1 MKKIRITGKK
11 IPSFWNKSLRLM
23 KLTFLFLVVGL
34 MQLSASVYSQS
45 TKLSLEMRNAKV
57 GEVLDAIEKQSEFR
71 FAYSPGYIDLNRE
84 VSVDIR
90 EKTIDESLRV
100 IFAGTNVEFG
110 VFDRHI
116 LLYPES
122 LNPGAEMVVSHA
134 TGAQQRT
141 VSGSVTDESGEP
153 LPGVTVVVKGTT
165 QGTVTNSDGQYSLSN
180 IPDDATLQFSFV
192 GMQTQEVEVGNQT
205 TINVIIIE
213 DIIGIEEVV
222 AVGYGTM
229 KKSDVT
235 GSVVSIDTEDL
246 ETRPRVSVE
255 QMLQGAAAGLT
266 ITVNQSNAEG
276 SSNTMLVRAENSITA
291 SNAPLIILDGIPYS
305 GNLSEINPKDISS
318 IEILKDASSTAIYGS
333 RGANGVILITSKRG
347 RTGEM
352 RVNYEGSYA
361 FDQIINVPDL
371 MDGATFYEAKTQ
383 RGLSTTAIED
393 EGYESGRSIRWVDLA
408 TQTGN
413 KQQHNLSFSGGT
425 EKTVFYLSMS
435 YINSKGVA
443 IGDEFKRY
451 TFRINLDQ
459 KLLPWATFNTNTQ
472 YGYYD
477 RSGNEA
483 DFSDAFQMNP
493 LGIPFNED
501 GTIRMETWEDGVYSH
516 NPLLP
521 TLNINSDITRRFI
534 SNNSL
539 TLDFPFAKGLSYKL
553 NTGYDFRSRLQQ
565 TYYGRNTFSGLSDNG
580 RALTENGYDEDWI
593 IDNILSYN
601 REFGNHSIF
610 LTGLYSAQS
619 EWSEGHNVRA
629 QGFPNDVMYYY
640 QNSKASL
647 VEPSDSYQKRTHI
660 SQMVRANYTYDNRY
674 LATFTVRR
682 DGYSA
687 FGEDSKFGVFPSVAV
702 GWNMANEQFLSQAEK
717 LDVLKL
723 RLSYGVNGNEA
734 VSPYSTLP
742 TLSSFNYV
750 NANDQTLFGFYPSR
764 LGDPSLG
771 WETTTSFNAG
781 VDFVLF
787 NNRLRGTF
795 DTYWSNTTDL
805 LLSKSISDVN
815 GTGSII
821 QNIGET
827 ANNGVEFQLTSVN
840 ISSSDFMWTTNF
852 NISHYNTEIVHV
864 GLTDDAG
871 NYVDDI
877 DSRWFIGEPVSV
889 NYDYVFDGI
898 YQQDE
903 EDTPQGD
910 VEAGEIRYL
919 DASGDGTVSADD
931 RQVIGR
937 RIPDFITSMTN
948 TLKYKGWSLS
958 FFLNAVSGVTKRNE
972 LLGTND
978 NEMRLNRYN
987 VDFWTPENNS
997 NEYPANERSSD
1008 INKFGMDFYRSA
1020 DFIRLQDVTLSYTL
1034 PKVLVNRYKLDNV
1047 KLFVNAK
1054 NLATWTNWV
1063 GLDPEFSD
1071 QTAIPQTKSFLFGVN
1086 ISL

>member
-1 MKKIRITGKK
+1 
-11 IPSFWNKSLRLM
+11 
-23 KLTFLFLVVGL
+23 
-34 MQLSASVYSQS
+34 
-45 TKLSLEMRNAKV
+45 
-57 GEVLDAIEKQSEFR
+57 
-71 FAYSPGYIDLNRE
+71 
-84 VSVDIR
+84 
-90 EKTIDESLRV
+90 
-100 IFAGTNVEFG
+100 
-110 VFDRHI
+110 
-116 LLYPES
+116 
-122 LNPGAEMVVSHA
+122 
-134 TGAQQRT
+134 
-141 VSGSVTDESGEP
+141 
-153 LPGVTVVVKGTT
+153 
-165 QGTVTNSDGQYSLSN
+165 
-180 IPDDATLQFSFV
+180 
-192 GMQTQEVEVGNQT
+192 
-205 TINVIIIE
+205 
-213 DIIGIEEVV
+213 
-222 AVGYGTM
+222 
-229 KKSDVT
+229 
-235 GSVVSIDTEDL
+235 
-246 ETRPRVSVE
+246 
-255 QMLQGAAAGLT
+255 
-266 ITVNQSNAEG
+266 
-276 SSNTMLVRAENSITA
+276 
-291 SNAPLIILDGIPYS
+291 
-305 GNLSEINPKDISS
+305 
-318 IEILKDASSTAIYGS
+318 
-333 RGANGVILITSKRG
+333 
-347 RTGEM
+347 
-352 RVNYEGSYA
+352 
-361 FDQIINVPDL
+361 
-371 MDGATFYEAKTQ
+371 
-383 RGLSTTAIED
+383 
-393 EGYESGRSIRWVDLA
+393 
-408 TQTGN
+408 
-413 KQQHNLSFSGGT
+413 
-425 EKTVFYLSMS
+425 
-435 YINSKGVA
+435 
-443 IGDEFKRY
+443 
-451 TFRINLDQ
+451 
-459 KLLPWATFNTNTQ
+459 
-472 YGYYD
+472 
-477 RSGNEA
+477 
-483 DFSDAFQMNP
+483 
-493 LGIPFNED
+493 
-501 GTIRMETWEDGVYSH
+501 
-516 NPLLP
+516 
-521 TLNINSDITRRFI
+521 
-534 SNNSL
+534 
-539 TLDFPFAKGLSYKL
+539 
-553 NTGYDFRSRLQQ
+553 
-565 TYYGRNTFSGLSDNG
+565 
-580 RALTENGYDEDWI
+580 
-593 IDNILSYN
+593 
-601 REFGNHSIF
+601 
-610 LTGLYSAQS
+610 
-619 EWSEGHNVRA
+619 
-629 QGFPNDVMYYY
+629 
-640 QNSKASL
+640 
-647 VEPSDSYQKRTHI
+647 
-660 SQMVRANYTYDNRY
+660 
-674 LATFTVRR
+674 
-682 DGYSA
+682 
-687 FGEDSKFGVFPSVAV
+687 
-702 GWNMANEQFLSQAEK
+702 MANEQFLSQAEK